1 MRDALA
7 CLPRLLIGWPLFAI
21 GYVACWL
28 SHPVKAGYRTA
39 ESHIADADADRAS
52 RLVTISGEIVQ

>member
-7 CLPRLLIGWPLFAI
+7 RLPRLLLGWPLFAI

-28 SHPVKAGYRTA
+28 SHPVKAGYRSA
-39 ESHIADADADRAS
+39 ESHIAAADRAN
-52 RLVTISGEIVQ
+52 RLVTISGEITP

>member
-39 ESHIADADADRAS
+39 ESHIAVAAADRAN
-52 RLVTISGEIVQ
+52 RLVTISGEIVP